1 MHSPILQEYRL
12 LLETQGPAGLNFLN
26 SRVPHRYTGI
36 FRLHEGALYSTFL
49 HDKLGEIIPEFLQ
62 VVPLQD
68 SFCHLT
74 MRNGMFKTAD
84 STHEPSLE
92 GHKYQGVLRSYVGLP
107 LVNNQGHLYGTICHF
122 DEQSL
127 VLADEE
133 FEIFR
138 KAAKLL
144 PGYLHKPVLSAAA

>member
-1 MHSPILQEYRL
+1 MQSPILQEYRL
-12 LLETQGPAGLNFLN
+12 LLETHGPAGLNFLN

-36 FRLHEGALYSTFL
+36 FRLHEGALYATFL

-74 MRNGMFKTAD
+74 MRDGVFNTAD
-84 STHEPSLE
+84 STHEPRLD
-92 GHKYQGVLRSYVGLP
+92 GHRYQGVLRSYVGLP
-107 LVNNQGHLYGTICHF
+107 LVDNHGALYGTICHF
-122 DEQSL
+122 DEQA
-127 VLADEE
+127 LALPDAE
-133 FEIFR
+133 FEIFS

-144 PGYLHKPVLSAAA
+144 PSYLDKPVSSAP